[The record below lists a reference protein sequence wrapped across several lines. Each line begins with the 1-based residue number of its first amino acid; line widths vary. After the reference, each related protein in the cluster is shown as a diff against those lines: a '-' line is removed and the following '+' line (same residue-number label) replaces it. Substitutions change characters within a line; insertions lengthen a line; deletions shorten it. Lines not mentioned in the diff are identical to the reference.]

1 MLTSVTLNEPAHSMR
16 EPIIEALFLT
26 SLAVFGLLF
35 GSFANVVIWRFPRGE
50 SLSVPASHCPA
61 CETPIRWRDNIP
73 VVSWLLL
80 RGHCRTCGIAI
91 SGRYPTVELLS
102 CALWLLAGVRFGIAW
117 QTAAAVFFFYLL
129 MILAFI
135 DMDTMRLPN
144 RLVAILALGGLLGA
158 AIAQVADVALVPL
171 VTVGGALGASP
182 LVAALAGAFMCA
194 AVALTLS
201 LVMEALLKRPA
212 LGMGDVKLL
221 GVIGLYLSSYGLMVL
236 FVGSVFGLIYGV
248 IVQSRAKNADENSP
262 ATGKTLG
269 GAPYPF
275 GPALA
280 LGAVVVAL
288 VGPQMWSW
296 YQSLFM

>member
-1 MLTSVTLNEPAHSMR
+1 MPE
-16 EPIIEALFLT
+16 
-26 SLAVFGLLF
+26 
-35 GSFANVVIWRFPRGE
+35 
-50 SLSVPASHCPA
+50 SHCPA

-73 VVSWLLL
+73 VLSWLLL
-80 RGHCRTCGIAI
+80 RGHCRSCGIAI
-91 SGRYPTVELLS
+91 SARYPTVELLS
-102 CALWLLAGVRFGIAW
+102 CSLWLLAGIRFGITW

-144 RLVAILALGGLLGA
+144 RLVALLALGGVLGA
-158 AIAQVADVALVPL
+158 IIAQLAGVALVPL
-171 VTVGGALGASP
+171 VSVGGVLGTSS
-182 LVAALAGAFMCA
+182 LVAALSGAFICA

-221 GVIGLYLSSYGLMVL
+221 GVIGLFLSAYGLMVL

-248 IVQSRAKNADENSP
+248 ILQSNSKAADDSGP
-262 ATGKTLG
+262 VAGKKAG